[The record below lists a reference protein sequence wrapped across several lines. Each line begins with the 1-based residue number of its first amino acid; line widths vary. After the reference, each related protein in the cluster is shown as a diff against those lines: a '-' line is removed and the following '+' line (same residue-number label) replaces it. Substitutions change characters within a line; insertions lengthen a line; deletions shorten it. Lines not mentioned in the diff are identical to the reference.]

1 METAGVT
8 EKGKHNYPARVITLK
23 IHPGKLSYPLNSLAA
38 QPAERSSRL
47 SDSRPFVQPST
58 QHRFVR
64 PHARQTVQAGRQW
77 DSSAASAGNTNGSQY
92 DATLRA
98 DDPHLGKANRLS
110 FDKQQAIEQLTRK
123 TTTWQDLNQNN
134 KTEISYYFK
143 YEQGIGFNAHQKQEA
158 RRSIESWGDVANLT
172 FTENGGSAEG
182 QLTFKISDAVSVADG
197 AFPYSRFMGSQGG
210 DTRYNQ
216 NYVARPHITHEV
228 GHALGLRHPGDYDC
242 KPDDTKRIYAQD
254 SKAHT
259 IMSYYDAQTSGKR
272 VRYDLMAPMMD
283 DISAI
288 QHKYGAN
295 YKTRR
300 ENNIYGFNSN
310 TGRDYYSLNSN
321 RDSAAFCIW
330 DGAGND
336 TLDASGY
343 HTNQVINLRAGSF
356 SDVGNG
362 QGNVSIARG
371 CTIENAIGG
380 SGADA
385 LIGNDEDNRLTGGA
399 SADRLRGGR
408 GADSFVYHH
417 ASDSTPQNP
426 DEIMDFT
433 SGTDK
438 IDVTGALRS
447 AGLSS
452 VSVVNAWS
460 GKAGEALLTYD
471 ERSGMGS
478 VAIDLNGNGRADL
491 LIKTHGRV
499 KPTDITPL
507 YKRELPARGARP
519 VTPTAIR
526 PRVVFHSARD
536 SGVANARLLTN
547 FNSGAD
553 LIDLRAIEKEAN
565 KRLTSVKQFTGKV
578 GETIVSFN
586 PHSNR
591 YFVAIDLTGNRTT
604 DFLVKSTHV
613 IKPKDIL
620 VN

>member
-1 METAGVT
+1 M
-8 EKGKHNYPARVITLK
+8 
-23 IHPGKLSYPLNSLAA
+23 
-38 QPAERSSRL
+38 
-47 SDSRPFVQPST
+47 
-58 QHRFVR
+58 
-64 PHARQTVQAGRQW
+64 RQ
-77 DSSAASAGNTNGSQY
+77 
-92 DATLRA
+92 
-98 DDPHLGKANRLS
+98 DDPHVSKANRQF
-110 FDKQQAIEQLTRK
+110 FDKQRTIEQLTRR

-134 KTEISYYFK
+134 QTAISYYFIH
-143 YEQGIGFNAHQKQEA
+143 EQGMGFNDHQKQEA
-158 RRSIESWGDVANLT
+158 RRSIQSWGDVANLA
-172 FTENGGSAEG
+172 FTENGGQAEG
-182 QLTFKISDAVSVADG
+182 QLTFKIFNGIKVADG
-197 AFPYSRFMGSQGG
+197 AYPYSRYKGNSGG

-216 NYVARPHITHEV
+216 NYVTRPNITHEI
-228 GHALGLRHPGDYDC
+228 GHALGLSHPGDYDGE
-242 KPDDTKRIYAQD
+242 PDDTKRIYAQD
-254 SKAHT
+254 SKAHSV
-259 IMSYYDAQTSGKR
+259 MSYYDAQSSGKNIK
-272 VRYDLMAPMMD
+272 YDLMAPMMD

-300 ENNIYGFNSN
+300 ENNTYGFNSN

-330 DGAGND
+330 DGAGKD

-399 SADRLRGGR
+399 GPDRLRGGR
-408 GADSFVYHH
+408 GADTFVYNH

-499 KPTDITPL
+499 KPEDIVPF
-507 YKRELPARGARP
+507 YKRELSTRITSP
-519 VTPTAIR
+519 VAPTTIM
-526 PRVVFHSARD
+526 PRFVFSNARD

-547 FNSGAD
+547 FNSGTNQ
-553 LIDLRAIEKEAN
+553 IDLRAIEKEAN
-565 KRLTSVKQFTGKV
+565 TRLTSVEQFTGKI

-586 PHSNR
+586 PQSNR
-591 YFVAIDLTGNRTT
+591 YFIAIDLTGNRTT
-604 DFLVKSTHV
+604 DFLVKSTQV